1 MSTPQKRAFE
11 ERQDGNGN
19 GNEDKSANEVFI
31 SEPILDRS
39 STFIAHFHPLANSQ
53 ASSTGQTAKDKSLTS
68 TVKAFQTHPD
78 FAAADHRMV
87 AWRRPSAQRTL
98 GLGLAASSAGV
109 GKTIV
114 CTTGSDDDGEKYAG
128 KRLER
133 VLIDLDVQGTIV
145 VARWYGGILLGP
157 VRFTHIENVAREAI
171 GKWKTKLTQRQ
182 QAETTEGEAKRQK
195 TAGAGGGDEDE
206 AQLAAE
212 RARLARQLAE
222 RDNSIVVLRWL
233 LAEKTAK
240 HQPDVLQDGAGAV
253 ASQGTP
259 VQATT
264 ATSTSGSQSS
274 PAKKMDYREMPLQ
287 RLRQLDK
294 ARDATIAFILKQ
306 IDKAEEEE
314 KKKEKEKKQE
324 GSSEVQSEDKGKR
337 EHETDDHQAEEEV

>member
-1 MSTPQKRAFE
+1 MSTAKKRAFE
-11 ERQDGNGN
+11 EHQDGNGN
-19 GNEDKSANEVFI
+19 GNEDKSSANEVFI

-68 TVKAFQTHPD
+68 TVKGFQTHPD

-109 GKTIV
+109 GKTI

-157 VRFTHIENVAREAI
+157 VRFTHIENAAREAI
-171 GKWKTKLTQRQ
+171 GKWKSKSKQRQ
-182 QAETTEGEAKRQK
+182 QAETTERQAKRQK
-195 TAGAGGGDEDE
+195 TAGPGGGDEDEDE

-222 RDNSIVVLRWL
+222 RDNSIIVLRGL

-240 HQPDVLQDGAGAV
+240 HQPDVLQDGAGAGAV

-264 ATSTSGSQSS
+264 ASSTSSSQSS
-274 PAKKMDYREMPLQ
+274 PAKKMEYSEMPLQ

-314 KKKEKEKKQE
+314 KKKEKENKQE
-324 GSSEVQSEDKGKR
+324 GSSEVQD
-337 EHETDDHQAEEEV
+337 

>member
-1 MSTPQKRAFE
+1 MSTPQKRPFAE
-11 ERQDGNGN
+11 HQDDNENENENDSGNGN
-19 GNEDKSANEVFI
+19 GNEVFI
-31 SEPILDRS
+31 SAPILDRS
-39 STFIAHFHPLANSQ
+39 STFTAHFHPLTSPQ
-53 ASSTGQTAKDKSLTS
+53 ASSTGQTAKSKSLTS

-87 AWRRPSAQRTL
+87 AWRRPSNQRTL
-98 GLGLAASSAGV
+98 GLGPAAAGV
-109 GKTIV
+109 GKTI

-171 GKWKTKLTQRQ
+171 GKWKARQ
-182 QAETTEGEAKRQK
+182 SQAEGQAKRQK
-195 TAGAGGGDEDE
+195 MAGGGDEE
-206 AQLAAE
+206 AQLVAE
-212 RARLARQLAE
+212 RTRLARQLAE
-222 RDNSIVVLRWL
+222 RDNSIVVLRGL

-240 HQPDVLQDGAGAV
+240 HETDMLQDGTLAN
-253 ASQGTP
+253 QGTP
-259 VQATT
+259 TQAT
-264 ATSTSGSQSS
+264 ASTNSPGS
-274 PAKKMDYREMPLQ
+274 PAKKMDYSEMPLQ

-314 KKKEKEKKQE
+314 KEKEQKKEKEKKKKQE
-324 GSSEVQSEDKGKR
+324 GPNEKAKDESEGKR
-337 EHETDDHQAEEEV
+337 EHEADNAQAQDEV

>member
-1 MSTPQKRAFE
+1 
-11 ERQDGNGN
+11 
-19 GNEDKSANEVFI
+19 
-31 SEPILDRS
+31 
-39 STFIAHFHPLANSQ
+39 
-53 ASSTGQTAKDKSLTS
+53 
-68 TVKAFQTHPD
+68 
-78 FAAADHRMV
+78 MV

-109 GKTIV
+109 GKTI

-171 GKWKTKLTQRQ
+171 GKWKSKSKQRQ
-182 QAETTEGEAKRQK
+182 QTETTQGQAKRQK
-195 TAGAGGGDEDE
+195 TAGLGGGDEDE

-222 RDNSIVVLRWL
+222 RDNSIVVLRGL

-240 HQPDVLQDGAGAV
+240 HQPDVLQDGAGAGAV

-264 ATSTSGSQSS
+264 ATGTSSSQSS
-274 PAKKMDYREMPLQ
+274 PAKKMDYSEMPLQ

-314 KKKEKEKKQE
+314 KKKEKKQE
-324 GSSEVQSEDKGKR
+324 GSSQAQSEDKGKR
-337 EHETDDHQAEEEV
+337 KHETDDYQAAEEEV

>member
-11 ERQDGNGN
+11 EHQDGNGN

-31 SEPILDRS
+31 SEPIRDRS

-68 TVKAFQTHPD
+68 TVKTFQTHPD

-109 GKTIV
+109 GKTI

-128 KRLER
+128 KRFER

-171 GKWKTKLTQRQ
+171 GKWKSKSRQRQ
-182 QAETTEGEAKRQK
+182 QAETTEGQAKRQK
-195 TAGAGGGDEDE
+195 TAGAGAGAGAGGDDEDE

-222 RDNSIVVLRWL
+222 RDNSIVVLRGL

-240 HQPDVLQDGAGAV
+240 HQSDVLQDGAGAV

-264 ATSTSGSQSS
+264 ATGTSSSQSS
-274 PAKKMDYREMPLQ
+274 PAKKMDYSEMPLQ

-314 KKKEKEKKQE
+314 KKKEKKRE
-324 GSSEVQSEDKGKR
+324 GSSEVQD
-337 EHETDDHQAEEEV
+337 